1 MSSRKNS
8 PSLTVFSLVSVA
20 AALVV
25 YAADDVRGWVI
36 GSSTLSE
43 KAWALSAADKIEALS
58 EQAGLPAFR
67 QRLEGLVRPP
77 ADRYVILQ
85 KPAPKPPPE
94 ALVVGPAPSEGP
106 KRKDEPS
113 VSAKSAPTPIRNVL
127 LIGASSMQHQPGIE
141 LERLFGTV
149 YRDMTVHRLGKVA
162 TGLARPDVFDWPKKA
177 QELVDEHHPELVIA
191 NFGGNDAQG
200 MVIGKDVVKF
210 GTPEWDAEYARRLLS
225 LIDASRSRGA
235 KVAVMGMPIMRSAK
249 SSERVVRVNEI
260 TKRTTEQAGETYVST
275 WEISADEKGAYR
287 EAVEWKG
294 SRGPMRQSDGWHFTR
309 LGGEYVAAHLL
320 EAFEQHFYLPQA
332 EASLADSVP
341 RELDSSAL
349 GRRASYIAYLPR
361 PESGAVE
368 CYPTLF
374 LLHGAGG
381 SYRDW
386 PASSHRELQRLSMEH
401 GLIIVT
407 PDGTPQG
414 WYLDSPRMPKSQIAT
429 HILDEVLPDVE
440 ARFPVTDLRSIAGL
454 SAGGHGAITFSLKHP
469 GTFASASSMSG
480 VLDLPAAASRQ
491 ALMARLGP
499 YPENVERWEASSAL
513 HLVER
518 SPEIARKIPM
528 LVTVGSSDHWAER
541 NRHFAARLEAL
552 GVPHRFEES
561 PGGHDWK
568 YWASQLERHVAWHA
582 ERLREASAGSGKD
595 SRACGS
601 TTASRR

>member
-8 PSLTVFSLVSVA
+8 PSFTISSLFVIA
-20 AALVV
+20 FALVV
-25 YAADDVRGWVI
+25 YAADDVRGWII

-43 KAWALSAADKIEALS
+43 KSWALAIGNELESLS
-58 EQAGLPAFR
+58 ERAGLPKLRAS
-67 QRLEGLVRPP
+67 LEGLLRPP
-77 ADRYVILQ
+77 ADRYIVLQ
-85 KPAPKPPPE
+85 KPAPKPAPE
-94 ALVVGPAPSEGP
+94 AVVAVPAPRDDARPSE
-106 KRKDEPS
+106 EAS
-113 VSAKSAPTPIRNVL
+113 VAPKSAPQPIRSVL

-141 LERLFGTV
+141 LERLFGSV
-149 YRDMTVHRLGKVA
+149 YREMAVHRLGKVA

-177 QELVDEHHPELVIA
+177 KELVDEHNPDLVIA

-200 MVIGKDVVKF
+200 MVIGKAVVKF
-210 GTPEWDAEYARRLLS
+210 GTPEWDEEYARRLSS
-225 LIDASRSRGA
+225 LIEASRSRGA

-260 TKRTTEQAGETYVST
+260 TKRATESAGEVYVPT
-275 WEISADEKGAYR
+275 WEISADENGAYR

-320 EAFEQHFYLPQA
+320 EVFEQHFYLPQA
-332 EASLADSVP
+332 EEGLADSVP
-341 RELDSSAL
+341 RELRSSAL
-349 GRRASYIAYLPR
+349 GRKASYIAYLPR
-361 PESGAVE
+361 SEAGKVE
-368 CYPTLF
+368 CFPTLF

-386 PASSHRELQRLSMEH
+386 PSASHRELQRLAEKH
-401 GLIIVT
+401 GLLIVT

-414 WYLDSPRMPKSQIAT
+414 WYLDSPLQPKSQIAT
-429 HILDEVLPDVE
+429 HILDEVLPDVA
-440 ARFPVTDLRSIAGL
+440 ARFPVTDQRSIAGL
-454 SAGGHGAITFSLKHP
+454 SAGGHGAITFSLQRP
-469 GTFASASSMSG
+469 GTFVSASSMSG

-491 ALMARLGP
+491 ALIARLGP
-499 YPENVERWEASSAL
+499 YAQNRERWEASSAL

-518 SPEIARKIPM
+518 SPEAARKLPM

-541 NRHFAARLEAL
+541 NRFFAARLEAL
-552 GVPHRFEES
+552 GVRHRFEES

-568 YWASQLERHVAWHA
+568 YWRSQLASHVAWHA
-582 ERLREASAGSGKD
+582 DRLSEARPGAGKGD
-595 SRACGS
+595 RACGA